1 MTSTAEGRV
10 FPEEEPTGKF
20 ESETLDALRARSLEK
35 STVFNATLDGPPPE
49 LVTAPYPAA
58 RPPMGPTPSS
68 PEFLGKGAPVLVLP
82 SEPPPAAAPLL
93 PVVVAPVPEPA
104 AAIVHAP
111 APAADPPPA
120 PPAAVPPVPI
130 VERSHRRIRAR
141 AVAKPR
147 RRVWRHVFK
156 LALLALVVLCQP
168 WWWNI
173 GDLSSRRPPP
183 PTTTAAK

>member
-35 STVFNATLDGPPPE
+35 STVFNATLDGPAPE

-82 SEPPPAAAPLL
+82 SEPPPPAAPPP
-93 PVVVAPVPEPA
+93 PVVIAPVPEPA
-104 AAIVHAP
+104 PLA
-111 APAADPPPA
+111 
-120 PPAAVPPVPI
+120 PVPGVPA

-141 AVAKPR
+141 AVARPR

-173 GDLSSRRPPP
+173 GDLSSRPMPT
-183 PTTTAAK
+183 TTTAAK